1 MIFSIDIAEVGTR
14 RGLRLLSRR
23 PRPEEVEGLRYAE
36 TVFTAPL
43 GGGLLPAPDFG
54 TVALLAAWDSD
65 SSLDRFAS
73 HPLGRELA
81 GGWQVR
87 MAPLRVSGAWPGLEG
102 LPERPLPV
110 DDEEP
115 VAVLTL
121 GRLMPWRARPFLR
134 AAAPAEADAVA
145 EPGLLASTGFG
156 RLPSL
161 VSTFT
166 LWSTAAAMRDYA
178 YRQGGSHRAAV
189 ATDRERA
196 FHRHSAFIRFRPYAT
211 RGEWAGA
218 DPLATAALTV

>member
-1 MIFSIDIAEVGTR
+1 MIFSIDIASVGTR
-14 RGLRLLSRR
+14 QGLRLLAAP
-23 PRPEEVEGLRYAE
+23 PRPQQVEGLRYAE
-36 TVFTAPL
+36 AVFTAPL
-43 GGGLLPAPDFG
+43 GGSLPAPSFG
-54 TVALLAAWDSD
+54 TVALLAAWDDETALES
-65 SSLDRFAS
+65 FGS
-73 HPLGRELA
+73 HHVARQLA

-121 GRLMPWRARPFLR
+121 GRLMPWRLRPFLR
-134 AAAPAEADAVA
+134 AAGPAETDAVG

-156 RLPSL
+156 RLPNL

-189 ATDRERA
+189 ASDRARP
-196 FHRHSAFIRFRPYAT
+196 FHRHSAFIRFRPYAS
-211 RGEWAGA
+211 RGEWAGR
-218 DPLATAALTV
+218 DPLTAAALTV

>member
-1 MIFSIDIAEVGTR
+1 MIFSIDIAEVGIPH
-14 RGLRLLSRR
+14 GLRLLTRR
-23 PRPEEVEGLRYAE
+23 PRPEEVEGLQYAE

-43 GGGLLPAPDFG
+43 GDSLLPAPNFG
-54 TVALLAAWDSD
+54 TVALLAAWEDD

-73 HPLGRELA
+73 HPLARQLA
-81 GGWQVR
+81 DGWQVR
-87 MAPLRVSGAWPGLEG
+87 MAPLRVSGAWPGLDG

-211 RGEWAGA
+211 RGKWDGA
-218 DPLATAALTV
+218 DPLAAAALTV